1 MPALIPTGYSGRI
14 VWLGCQP
21 EPVEKLVIRSIPLA
35 EMPLSFTGYAGESHA
50 GLTRPSC
57 SRVLKQHPRNT
68 EIRNVRQLCVVSAEE
83 MAEVALNMGLAAMD
97 YAWVGASVVLEGIPD
112 FTHLPP
118 SSRLQGPDGVT
129 LVVDMENLPCQ
140 EPAVTIDKALPG
152 QGKGFK
158 PAAQGK
164 RGVTAWVE
172 REGVLRLGDV
182 LRLHVPDQ
190 RVWAHLDAVRK
201 GG

>member
-1 MPALIPTGYSGRI
+1 MPALIPTSLTAR
-14 VWLGCQP
+14 VTWLGFQP
-21 EPVEKLVIRSIPLA
+21 VPVEKLVITARPLD
-35 EMPLSFTGYAGESHA
+35 EMRLTFAGYAGEVHA

-57 SRVLKQHPRNT
+57 SRVMKQHPKGT

-83 MAEVALNMGLAAMD
+83 MAEVAADMWLEEMD
-97 YAWVGASVVLEGIPD
+97 YAWVGASLVLEGIPD

-140 EPAVTIDKALPG
+140 EPAVTIEKALPG

-158 PAAQGK
+158 AAAKDK

-172 REGVLRLGDV
+172 REGVLRLGDI
-182 LRLHVPDQ
+182 LTLHVPAQ
-190 RVWAHLDAVRK
+190 RAWR
-201 GG
+201 G

>member
-1 MPALIPTGYSGRI
+1 MPALIPTSLTAC
-14 VWLGCQP
+14 VTWLGFQP
-21 EPVEKLVIRSIPLA
+21 VPVEKLVIIARPLD
-35 EMPLSFTGYAGESHA
+35 EMRLTFAGYAGEVHA

-57 SRVLKQHPRNT
+57 SRVMKQHPKGT

-83 MAEVALNMGLAAMD
+83 MAEVAADMWLEEMD
-97 YAWVGASVVLEGIPD
+97 YAWVGASLVLEGIPD

-140 EPAVTIDKALPG
+140 EPAVTIEKALPG

-158 PAAQGK
+158 AAAKDK

-172 REGVLRLGDV
+172 REGVLRLGDI
-182 LRLHVPDQ
+182 LTLHVPAQ
-190 RVWAHLDAVRK
+190 RAWR
-201 GG
+201 G

>member
-1 MPALIPTGYSGRI
+1 MPALIPTSLSARV

-21 EPVEKLVIRSIPLA
+21 EPVENLVIRSVPVT
-35 EMPLSFTGYAGESHA
+35 EMPLSFAGYAGESHA

-57 SRVLKQHPRNT
+57 SRVVKQHPRGT

-83 MAEVALNMGLAAMD
+83 MAEVAAAMGLERLD
-97 YAWVGASVVLEGIPD
+97 YAWVGASLVLEGLAD
-112 FTHLPP
+112 LTHLPP

-140 EPAVTIDKALPG
+140 EPAVTIGQAIPG
-152 QGKGFK
+152 MGKGFK
-158 PAAQGK
+158 QAAAGK
-164 RGVTAWVE
+164 RGITAWVE

-182 LRLHVPDQ
+182 VSLHVPAQ
-190 RVWAHLDAVRK
+190 RAWR
-201 GG
+201 G

>member
-1 MPALIPTGYSGRI
+1 MQALMPTPYSARV
-14 VWLGCQP
+14 VWLGTQAV
-21 EPVEKLVIRSIPLA
+21 PVEKLVIRSGPVT
-35 EMPLSFTGYAGESHA
+35 EMPLTFAGYAGEVHA

-68 EIRNVRQLCVVSAEE
+68 EIRNVRQLAVVSAEE
-83 MAEVALNMGLAAMD
+83 MAEVAATMGLEAMD
-97 YAWVGASVVLEGIPD
+97 YAWVGASLVVEGIPD

-118 SSRLQGPDGVT
+118 SSRLQGPDGAT
-129 LVVDMENLPCQ
+129 LVIDMENLPCQ

-152 QGKGFK
+152 MGKGFK
-158 PAAQGK
+158 RAAAGK

-182 LRLHVPDQ
+182 LVLHVPQQ
-190 RVWAHLDAVRK
+190 RGWAHLDAARTR
-201 GG
+201 G